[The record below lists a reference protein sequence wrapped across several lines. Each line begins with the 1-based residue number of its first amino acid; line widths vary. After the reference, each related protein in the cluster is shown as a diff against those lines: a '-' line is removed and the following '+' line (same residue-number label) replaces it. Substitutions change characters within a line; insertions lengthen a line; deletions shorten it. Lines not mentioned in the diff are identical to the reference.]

1 MSDKKRDLSQKEDFP
16 DDQLKLKMIKS
27 EKVGSEPESTSTK
40 IKNTLF
46 NRLSKIKENQSSS
59 LLRLNPSDQTQS
71 KETFQMIN

>member
-1 MSDKKRDLSQKEDFP
+1 VSDKKRDLSQKEDFP